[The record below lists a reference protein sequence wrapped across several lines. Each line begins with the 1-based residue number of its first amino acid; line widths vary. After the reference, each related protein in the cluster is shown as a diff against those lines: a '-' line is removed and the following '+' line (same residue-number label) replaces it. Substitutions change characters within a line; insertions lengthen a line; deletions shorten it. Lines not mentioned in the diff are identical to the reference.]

1 MLVDKSPFLT
11 FTYDFVEFLISRLE
25 EFVRYFRSEVKL
37 INKVYFKERE
47 CNGKVVYEL
56 YIDTPSTDVEL
67 VFDENRIIEGYIQ
80 YMEIRN
86 VELGEEQFLKL
97 IELGREINR
106 YVDENKEMFK
116 IERIKALSKV
126 LKLLGGKNVL
136 GCDKQRQ
143 EGRLGSV

>member
-1 MLVDKSPFLT
+1 M
-11 FTYDFVEFLISRLE
+11 
-25 EFVRYFRSEVKL
+25 
-37 INKVYFKERE
+37 
-47 CNGKVVYEL
+47 YEL

-106 YVDENKEMFK
+106 YVNGNKEMFK
-116 IERIKALSKV
+116 VERIKALSKV
-126 LKLLGGKNVL
+126 LELLGEENVL
-136 GCDKQRQ
+136 ECDKQRQ
-143 EGRLGSV
+143 EGKLGSV

>member
-106 YVDENKEMFK
+106 YVNGNKEMFK
-116 IERIKALSKV
+116 VERIKALSKV
-126 LKLLGGKNVL
+126 LELLGEENVL
-136 GCDKQRQ
+136 ECDKQRQ
-143 EGRLGSV
+143 EGKLGSV

>member
-1 MLVDKSPFLT
+1 
-11 FTYDFVEFLISRLE
+11 
-25 EFVRYFRSEVKL
+25 
-37 INKVYFKERE
+37 
-47 CNGKVVYEL
+47 VYEL

-106 YVDENKEMFK
+106 YVNGNKEMFK
-116 IERIKALSKV
+116 VERIKALSKV
-126 LKLLGGKNVL
+126 LELLGEENVL
-136 GCDKQRQ
+136 ECDKQRQ
-143 EGRLGSV
+143 EGKLGSV